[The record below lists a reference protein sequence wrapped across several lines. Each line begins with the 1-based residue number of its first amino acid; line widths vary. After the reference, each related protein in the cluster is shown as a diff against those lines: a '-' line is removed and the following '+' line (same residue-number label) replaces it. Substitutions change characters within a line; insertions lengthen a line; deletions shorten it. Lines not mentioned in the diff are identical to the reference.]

1 MSDEDI
7 NKMLEDA
14 AVSQQEIAQ
23 KVSQMQA
30 PQQE

>member
-30 PQQE
+30 PQ